1 MLLVMNMVDSWQFG
15 LGLLI
20 SVLIGLFL
28 VGWLAAR
35 RRTLAAG
42 MLPPRT
48 TKGVVAFRFLSVIIG
63 LTGGL
68 LLAEAVLWIAGIEP
82 PRLRGK
88 QTLVR
93 RSETGNYYHCY
104 ASNPNQ
110 EFQPVPVEAE
120 EESWELLD
128 NQLRKNQVPIEWL
141 EKTPWCVE
149 YEVSSQQIRDREY
162 QVPLPTGVTR
172 IAMVGDSFVYGEGV
186 PFEAILP
193 KRVESLLGEGFE
205 VVNGGRSGIGTHAE
219 VQMLRG
225 PVQRFGCS
233 RAIVVFIA
241 NDVELT
247 GRLKQR
253 QKFIND
259 LINVRE
265 EYLTAHESRIWYTGH
280 LRTLHFL
287 GAFLEMRRIRQ
298 ETIQWYLDS
307 YDWRYNAENLNQ
319 LNADFRAMTAI
330 PGCQV
335 VLVLYPLIEGL
346 EKGYP
351 LAAVHQRVSSLAGEA
366 NLPVLDLAE
375 VFQGMDTQSLQ
386 VHPCD
391 HHPNGKAHDIA
402 GRAIVQWLRDEVP
415 GFLAR

>member
-1 MLLVMNMVDSWQFG
+1 MVMNMVDSWQLG
-15 LGLLI
+15 VGLLI
-20 SVLIGLFL
+20 SVLIGLLL
-28 VGWLAAR
+28 VVWLAAHR
-35 RRTLAAG
+35 RSSAAG
-42 MLPPRT
+42 TLNRRT
-48 TKGVVAFRFLSVIIG
+48 TKGVAAFRLLSLTLG

-68 LLAEAVLWIAGIEP
+68 LVAEAVLWIAGLEP
-82 PRLRGK
+82 SRLRGK
-88 QTLVR
+88 RTLVQ
-93 RSETGNYYHCY
+93 RSETGRYYHCY

-110 EFQPVPVEAE
+110 EFQPVPEAAE
-120 EESWELLD
+120 KESWELLD
-128 NQLRKNQVPIEWL
+128 NQLRKKPVPIEL
-141 EKTPWCVE
+141 LNETPWCVE
-149 YEVSSQQIRDREY
+149 YRVSSQQIRDREY
-162 QVPLPTGVTR
+162 QVPLPAGVTR

-186 PFEAILP
+186 PFDAILS

-247 GRLKQR
+247 GGLKRR

-265 EYLTAHESRIWYTGH
+265 EYLTAHELRAWYSGH

-319 LNADFRAMTAI
+319 LNADFRAMAAI

-346 EKGYP
+346 ENRYP
-351 LAAVHQRVSSLAGEA
+351 LAAVHQRVSRLAGEA

-391 HHPNGKAHDIA
+391 HHPNGKAHDVA

-415 GFLAR
+415 GFLAQ

>member
-1 MLLVMNMVDSWQFG
+1 MMNMVDSWQFG
-15 LGLLI
+15 VGLLI
-20 SVLIGLFL
+20 SLFL
-28 VGWLAAR
+28 VAWLGAR
-35 RRTLAAG
+35 RKAPVAG
-42 MLPPRT
+42 ISHPPT
-48 TKGVVAFRFLSVIIG
+48 TKGIVAFRSLSVILG

-68 LLAEAVLWIAGIEP
+68 LLAEAVLWIAGVEP

-88 QTLVR
+88 QTLTR
-93 RSETGNYYHCY
+93 KGETGNYYHCY

-110 EFQPVPVEAE
+110 EFQPVPE
-120 EESWELLD
+120 EVRKESWELLD
-128 NQLRKNQVPIEWL
+128 NQLRKKPVPIEWL

-149 YEVSSQQIRDREY
+149 YKVSSQQIRDREY
-162 QVPLPTGVTR
+162 QIPLPAGVTR

-186 PFEAILP
+186 PFHAILP

-225 PVQRFGCS
+225 PVRRFGCS

-247 GRLKQR
+247 GGLKRR

-265 EYLTAHESRIWYTGH
+265 EYLTAHELRAWYSGH

-319 LNADFRAMTAI
+319 LNADFRAMAAI

-335 VLVLYPLIEGL
+335 VLVLYPLMEGL
-346 EKGYP
+346 ENRYP
-351 LAAVHQRVSSLAGEA
+351 LAAVHQRVSRLADEA

-375 VFQGMDTQSLQ
+375 VFQGTDTQSLQ

-402 GRAIVQWLRDEVP
+402 GQAIVQWLREEVP